1 MPQFQYERINRGDFP
16 RQSDE
21 IDLLDGL
28 GREGWE
34 LVVVMPN
41 NVAYLKRQ
49 LRPAR
54 SDPAAMRSKSPGSLG

>member
-1 MPQFQYERINRGDFP
+1 MPQFQYERINLSDLP

-28 GREGWE
+28 GHEGWE

-49 LRPAR
+49 LSPAR
-54 SDPAAMRSKSPGSLG
+54 RDPAAARSPPPD